1 MSDVTFS
8 ELLEVLNAAKAELHS
23 TTDSMSGLKKEL
35 EEGVSLQQASG
46 IADRF
51 WSPREAMS
59 VKTRLFDSFPKQNGR
74 ILMEKG
80 LDEKVC
86 GRISLDVSHA
96 FFVKAKEFL
105 VCEIDQHLEEINSK
119 GLDCEHTAEHLN
131 LLRRDI
137 ARFLCYLNWGVYE
150 IRNQLLD
157 ENVQGWA
164 QLSGSI
170 ETIESGD
177 YLFLENLGEKVG
189 TALEEFSLNGFPD
202 KSRLSIGEVDYQFDG
217 VEAVME
223 LVIMFARYLSNREA
237 M

>member
-8 ELLEVLNAAKAELHS
+8 ELLEVLTAAKAELHS

-35 EEGVSLQQASG
+35 EDGVSLQQASG

-51 WSPREAMS
+51 WTTREAMA
-59 VKTRLFDSFPKQNGR
+59 VKVRLFDSFPKQNGL
-74 ILMEKG
+74 ILLEKG

-96 FFVKAKEFL
+96 FFAKAKDYL
-105 VCEIDQHLEEINSK
+105 ACEIDQHLAEINGK

-137 ARFLCYLNWGVYE
+137 ARFLCYINWGVYE
-150 IRNQLLD
+150 IRSQLLD
-157 ENVQGWA
+157 EKIQDWS

-177 YLFLENLGEKVG
+177 YLFLENLAEKVS
-189 TALEEFSLNGFPD
+189 TALEEFSANNFPD
-202 KSRLSIGEVDYQFDG
+202 KSRLSIREVDYQFDG